1 MRSSFPLILWLLLST
16 PAAAQEAP
24 SLDLAQSNNEAAP
37 ADAVADQRI
46 ELTSPDPEIAAR
58 LKGLFAE
65 LDGLEQ
71 IRAEVAGGV
80 VTLEGTALTAKDRQK
95 AGSVASRLSGVVSVE
110 NNIVVEHRIGRRIEP
125 MIASAGELAGQ
136 VTAFLPLLLLSI
148 LVFLAIWLLG
158 RALTGSPWLL
168 RRIAPNPLVQT
179 LIAQV
184 IRLAFV
190 LIGLILAM
198 RILGATALLGSV
210 LGAAG
215 VIGLAIGFAVRDT
228 IENYIASILLSIRR
242 PFAPDDHVI
251 IDGLEGHVTRLNSR
265 ATFLTSLDGN
275 ELRIPN
281 AIVYKAKIV
290 NYSQIPER
298 RFEFLV
304 GIGYEND
311 LCDAMAIALSAAK
324 SANGVLASPEVAVLI
339 ESLDASTVSLKV
351 QGWMDQRV
359 SDFNK
364 VRSEAIRAVKAAF
377 DDQSISMP
385 EPIQNIRTI
394 DADRA
399 PTATRKVTSAEAEE
413 VTNTRVDR
421 TIEAKVNE
429 LRSGPEEDLLTTEAP
444 RE

>member
-1 MRSSFPLILWLLLST
+1 MRSFFPLFLWLMLSI
-16 PAAAQEAP
+16 PAAAQDPP
-24 SLDLAQSNNEAAP
+24 SLDLPQADTETAP
-37 ADAVADQRI
+37 ADALDRQPI
-46 ELTSPDPEIAAR
+46 ELTSPDPAIATR
-58 LKGLFAE
+58 LRGLFAE
-65 LDGLEQ
+65 LEGLEQ
-71 IRAEVAGGV
+71 IRVEVAAGV
-80 VTLEGTALTAKDRQK
+80 VTLGGTALTAEDRQK
-95 AGSVASRLSGVVSVE
+95 AESVASRLSGVVSVE

-125 MIASAGELAGQ
+125 MLANAGELAGK
-136 VTAFLPLLLLSI
+136 VSAFLPLLLLSI
-148 LVFLAIWLLG
+148 LVFLAVWLLG
-158 RALTGSPWLL
+158 KVLTGSTWLL

-184 IRLAFV
+184 VRLAFV
-190 LIGLILAM
+190 LVGLILAM
-198 RILGATALLGSV
+198 RVLGATALLGSV

-251 IDGLEGHVTRLNSR
+251 IDGLEGRVTRLNSR

-281 AIVYKAKIV
+281 AIVYKAKII

-324 SANGVLASPEVAVLI
+324 SANGVLASPEVVVLI
-339 ESLDASTVSLKV
+339 ESLDASTVSLKI

-359 SDFNK
+359 SDFAK

-385 EPIQNIRTI
+385 EPIQNVRTI

-399 PTATRKVTSAEAEE
+399 PTATRKVTPAEAEE
-413 VTNTRVDR
+413 VTDTSVDR
-421 TIEAKVNE
+421 TIETKVNE
-429 LRSGPEEDLLTTEAP
+429 LRSGPEEDLLTTQAP